1 MKKKIGL
8 AGVAILLFTL
18 LWHLFLKPYDARAR
32 WEVKAVP
39 GTINQSLKAW
49 DKDQQKEKGIE
60 QGEDI
65 TELTQYLT
73 IAEDSIHRYH
83 WKLDQQTDST
93 TLLILE
99 VTDENHSVSNRLKS
113 LFSTTDLDRRTV
125 ANVKAFRSILK
136 DHLGNTRVTLLGEDE
151 LGTTFYAYIPVA
163 STQWEKA
170 AMMMKHQPLL
180 SQVLAE
186 NEVQLNGLPFIE
198 VTKWNQEND
207 SIYYNFCFPIVR
219 SERLP
224 IHPEIKYKRLFSKKV
239 LKAEYNGNYITS
251 DRAWYVLQN
260 YAERNGLEYENTPIE
275 FFYNNP
281 NMGGDALNWKAEVFL
296 PLKSEEENE

>member
-8 AGVAILLFTL
+8 AGVAVLLFAL
-18 LWHLFLKPYDARAR
+18 LWYLFLRPYDARAR
-32 WEVKAVP
+32 WEVNAVP

-49 DKDQQKEKGIE
+49 DKEQQKEKGIE
-60 QGEDI
+60 QGDDL
-65 TELTQYLT
+65 TELTQYLI
-73 IAEDSIHRYH
+73 IAEDSLHRYH
-83 WKLDQQTDST
+83 WKLEQQTDST
-93 TLLILE
+93 TQVILE

-125 ANVKAFRSILK
+125 ANVKAFRTILK
-136 DHLGNTRVTLLGEDE
+136 DHLENTRVRVLGQDE

-224 IHPEIKYKRLFSKKV
+224 NHPEIKYKRLFSKKV

-251 DRAWYVLQN
+251 DRAWYALQN
-260 YAERNGLEYENTPIE
+260 YAERNGLEYTNTPIE

-281 NMGGDALNWKAEVFL
+281 NMGGNALNWKAEVFL
-296 PLKSEEENE
+296 PLKSEEGND